1 MKNPPRRLLAL
12 VLAAGILSSW
22 VVLTPGPVHA
32 HPSGW
37 RWPLGTVALEREYL
51 APVHPFG
58 PGHRGIDLHAE
69 AGDSLF
75 SPAAG
80 TVRFAGL
87 VAQVP
92 VVSIDHGGG
101 WVSSFEP
108 ATSIVPVGASVRTG
122 QRIGA
127 VGQPI
132 AHCSC
137 LHFGVRFNG
146 EYVSP
151 LLLVGE
157 VPAAVLLPW

>member
-1 MKNPPRRLLAL
+1 MNPCLRLLAL
-12 VLAAGILSSW
+12 VFAVGVMCAW
-22 VVLTPGPVHA
+22 VVLVPGPVRA
-32 HPSGW
+32 HPLGW
-37 RWPLGTVALEREYL
+37 RWPLGTVALERGYL
-51 APVHPFG
+51 APAHQFG
-58 PGHRGIDLHAE
+58 PGHRGIDLHARS
-69 AGDSLF
+69 ADRLS

-80 TVRFAGL
+80 VVSFVGL

-101 WVSSFEP
+101 WVSSYEP
-108 ATSIVPVGASVRTG
+108 ATSVVPVGEAVRAG
-122 QRIGA
+122 QVFGA

-157 VPAAVLLPW
+157 IPAAVLLPW

>member
-1 MKNPPRRLLAL
+1 MNPRRRLLAL
-12 VLAAGILSSW
+12 VVAVGVMTAW
-22 VVLTPGPVHA
+22 VVLAPGSVHA

-37 RWPLGTVALEREYL
+37 RWPLGTVALERGYL
-51 APVHPFG
+51 APAHPFG
-58 PGHRGIDLHAE
+58 PGHRGIDLRAR
-69 AGDSLF
+69 AGDRLS

-80 TVRFAGL
+80 VVTFAGL

-101 WVSSFEP
+101 WVSSYEP
-108 ATSIVPVGASVRTG
+108 ATSIVPVGESVRSG
-122 QRIGA
+122 MVFGA
-127 VGQPI
+127 VAQHIP
-132 AHCSC
+132 HCSC
-137 LHFGVRFNG
+137 LHFGVRFTG